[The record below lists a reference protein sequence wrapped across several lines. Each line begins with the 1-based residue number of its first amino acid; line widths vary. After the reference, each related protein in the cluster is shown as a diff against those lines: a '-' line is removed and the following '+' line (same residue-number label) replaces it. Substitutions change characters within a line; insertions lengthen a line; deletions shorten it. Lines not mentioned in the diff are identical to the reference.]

1 MDYGQLRRMKSFA
14 PGSLEKL
21 AAEVREELL
30 RFDLTLCAI
39 LVAYPIVQYS
49 FGRGRDRAEFGH
61 KSWLPKLTGLEAR
74 AVYRALDELKE
85 KGIVEQI
92 EGLVFSVIPDSSLW
106 RATAR
111 FAKDDVWK
119 SLDDVLRGCHQEQI
133 LPVPEGLNDGIR
145 QVKAGLWQEVEV
157 KMRQE
162 LEALQSGQQLGSAAD
177 RDQATAEKFA
187 TKAKN
192 PDAPL
197 GEICHEG
204 KNQVPVSGKF
214 AMKAKNPDAPLGEIC
229 HEGKNDPEMR
239 ENHAKLVALCT
250 GGEGVG
256 SELIADP
263 ACTLKALS
271 SLSCTEGTGE
281 HCTAKAAKAAQLL
294 NDAKFSDKLRSSDE
308 DFSEAVFQQ
317 LRAIDNCGALT
328 PGRIREWSKIVER
341 SPDKVKAAIRMVK
354 RTGWVDKDGRKISNH
369 VAYLAAVGRDENW

>member
-1 MDYGQLRRMKSFA
+1 
-14 PGSLEKL
+14 
-21 AAEVREELL
+21 V
-30 RFDLTLCAI
+30 
-39 LVAYPIVQYS
+39 
-49 FGRGRDRAEFGH
+49 
-61 KSWLPKLTGLEAR
+61 
-74 AVYRALDELKE
+74 
-85 KGIVEQI
+85 
-92 EGLVFSVIPDSSLW
+92 
-106 RATAR
+106 
-111 FAKDDVWK
+111 
-119 SLDDVLRGCHQEQI
+119 
-133 LPVPEGLNDGIR
+133 PV
-145 QVKAGLWQEVEV
+145 
-157 KMRQE
+157 
-162 LEALQSGQQLGSAAD
+162 SG
-177 RDQATAEKFA
+177 KFA
-187 TKAKN
+187 MKAKN

-204 KNQVPVSGKF
+204 KNEVPVSGKF